1 MDATTETRPLT
12 AGSPLINV
20 PAHSGNAMLF
30 EDIPLGEQMFSVGG
44 GVNYVSRRLGE
55 TGTTFYLPSYALIK
69 LVASCELT
77 GHFKLSAEINNL
89 LDRDPP
95 VLPSEITNTGSG
107 NVFASYDTL
116 GREYFLGA
124 TVKF

>member
-1 MDATTETRPLT
+1 MYRGETIGSYFLVFNALLNRVGSVSYVDLSAIWNATK
-12 AGSPLINV
+12 NV
-20 PAHSGNAMLF
+20 SL
-30 EDIPLGEQMFSVGG
+30 
-44 GVNYVSRRLGE
+44 RLG
-55 TGTTFYLPSYALIK
+55 
-69 LVASCELT
+69 V
-77 GHFKLSAEINNL
+77 NNL